1 MQKTTPPGHVI
12 EEVSKIYL
20 LALEIIITISNLPKV
35 LGAKFLGSDWR
46 FCFSSICKFGSFR
59 KLLQKLPACLNFAF
73 DSEDLFFCELWQ
85 QHKLKTTE
93 MSEVWPDTYDE
104 GYMHQFLNPF
114 TKSTTSSSNS
124 TEFKDILPW
133 NISQMIMK
141 TIPVS
146 TRIVISYAMK
156 WGISLWISWKVNGNW
171 DNNMIRIS

>member
-146 TRIVISYAMK
+146 TRIVIS
-156 WGISLWISWKVNGNW
+156 
-171 DNNMIRIS
+171 

>member
-85 QHKLKTTE
+85 QHKLKTME

-146 TRIVISYAMK
+146 TRIVIS
-156 WGISLWISWKVNGNW
+156 
-171 DNNMIRIS
+171 